1 MVGRFE
7 EDKHPRGGK
16 GSQQG
21 GRFVSKGGGGSSV
34 AKPTKRAA
42 KANPTSDAVRQYI
55 DPNSDSHAVKLNQV
69 IRQKGV
75 LTSEQKGVVLAIDK
89 AIDEAPPL
97 SRTVYRGAR
106 TVPKG
111 LKADTWVRDLG
122 YMSTS
127 ADRDTAV
134 QYAEAEGAGAIYEI
148 TPKNGVKALSTAE
161 HDHLQG
167 GAEEEFVLPR
177 GARLLVRSVRK
188 QGNTTIVKADF
199 MEVYLSKEDK
209 AWLTTAGKG

>member
-89 AIDEAPPL
+89 AIDE
-97 SRTVYRGAR
+97 
-106 TVPKG
+106 
-111 LKADTWVRDLG
+111 
-122 YMSTS
+122 
-127 ADRDTAV
+127 
-134 QYAEAEGAGAIYEI
+134 
-148 TPKNGVKALSTAE
+148 
-161 HDHLQG
+161 
-167 GAEEEFVLPR
+167 
-177 GARLLVRSVRK
+177 
-188 QGNTTIVKADF
+188 GNTTIVKADF